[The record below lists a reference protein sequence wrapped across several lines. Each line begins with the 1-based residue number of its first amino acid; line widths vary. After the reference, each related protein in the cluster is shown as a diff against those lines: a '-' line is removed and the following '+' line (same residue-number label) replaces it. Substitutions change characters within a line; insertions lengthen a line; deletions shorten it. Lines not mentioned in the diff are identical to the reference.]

1 MKTNEQ
7 LAHKGSAF
15 SRRDFLKVT
24 GAGLSF
30 ALVFG
35 AAGVKVLSAQGSSR
49 LRERLKVALATL
61 SPEHREVVELTFY
74 QGCSYPEIAAI
85 TGVPVGTVKTR
96 MFHAKKYLQPHL
108 EREFREQGFA
118 GETA

>member
-49 LRERLKVALATL
+49 LRHHLLDLLCHRREGSLLEKADPQPLHLASQSL
-61 SPEHREVVELTFY
+61 R
-74 QGCSYPEIAAI
+74 QGHGC
-85 TGVPVGTVKTR
+85 
-96 MFHAKKYLQPHL
+96 
-108 EREFREQGFA
+108 
-118 GETA
+118 